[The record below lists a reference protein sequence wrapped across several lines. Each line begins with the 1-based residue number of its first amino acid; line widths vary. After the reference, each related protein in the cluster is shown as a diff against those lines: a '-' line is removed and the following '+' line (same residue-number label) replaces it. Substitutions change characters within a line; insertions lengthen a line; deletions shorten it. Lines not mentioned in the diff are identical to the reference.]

1 MSTATADLT
10 PEQQA
15 AIAGITA
22 GLQVISTPVKTS
34 RRSLGTLVRTKGKTT
49 VHVEVGEGIILSPCG
64 GPATV
69 VSKPK
74 DEKKAPRGAI
84 TRLEAATAKERIFTV
99 NGIKFFATVGQS
111 GHRILTACD
120 ESKKTLES
128 AGRVL
133 LIKGFA
139 VDVKRNKQDK
149 TLWLLTAK
157 EKVPSGPWPDE
168 DPKPAA
174 T

>member
-1 MSTATADLT
+1 MSNATSDLT
-10 PEQQA
+10 PEQKA

-22 GLQVISTPVKTS
+22 GLQEVTPQKVKK
-34 RRSLGTLVRTKGKTT
+34 TKGKTS
-49 VHVEVGEGIILSPCG
+49 VHVEVGEGIILIPTG
-64 GPATV
+64 APAEV

-74 DEKKAPRGAI
+74 AKEKPPKGAI
-84 TRLEAATAKERIFTV
+84 TRLEAATAKERIFVV
-99 NGIKFFATVGQS
+99 NGIKFFATVGSS

-120 ESKKTLES
+120 ESRKLLES

-133 LIKGFA
+133 LIKGFN
-139 VDVKRNKQDK
+139 VEVKRNKKEK
-149 TLWLLTAK
+149 TLWMLTAK

>member
-10 PEQQA
+10 PEQR
-15 AIAGITA
+15 AIIDGITA
-22 GLQVISTPVKTS
+22 GLQPVSMEK
-34 RRSLGTLVRTKGKTT
+34 VRKAKTKGKTT

-133 LIKGFA
+133 LIKGFT

-174 T
+174 P

>member
-22 GLQVISTPVKTS
+22 GLQEVKPQKA
-34 RRSLGTLVRTKGKTT
+34 RKVKGKTT
-49 VHVEVGEGIILSPCG
+49 VHVEVGEGIILPPCG
-64 GPATV
+64 GPAEV

-74 DEKKAPRGAI
+74 DKEKPKKGAI
-84 TRLEAATAKERIFTV
+84 TRLEAATAKERIFVV
-99 NGIKFFATVGQS
+99 NGVKFFAAVGGQ
-111 GHRILTACD
+111 GHRILTACN
-120 ESKKTLES
+120 ESRKLLES
-128 AGRVL
+128 ASRVL
-133 LIKGFA
+133 LIKGFT

-149 TLWLLTAK
+149 SLWMLTAK
-157 EKVPSGPWPDE
+157 EKIPSGPWPDE